1 MIFEKEVDCMH
12 MFILCFAS
20 CCDKMH
26 DKVWG
31 KIILAQ
37 FEETVHHG
45 GEGIGRS
52 KGCWLRCIHGQEV
65 EMDEWWRSANFLLIF
80 SSESQPMG

>member
-1 MIFEKEVDCMH
+1 MIFEEEVDCMH
-12 MFILCFAS
+12 MFILYFAN

-37 FEETVHHG
+37 FEEIVHHG
-45 GEGIGRS
+45 GEEAKDAGYIASMVR
-52 KGCWLRCIHGQEV
+52 K
-65 EMDEWWRSANFLLIF
+65 
-80 SSESQPMG
+80 